1 MSMDPTADRPS
12 SSDPTAPTPPADPT
26 TPIPPASDSPWGAQ
40 PGESSA
46 VPPPSYPPVP
56 PAPVAPPAAAP
67 SYPQQ
72 AYPPPAAQQGYPQQ
86 GYPQQGYPQQGYP
99 QQPAGYGSTPGYPP
113 APAYGGAAYGLEHPR
128 GTMVLVLGILSI
140 VICQLL
146 GPFAW
151 SMGRSALREID
162 ASGQPYSNRGQVQAG
177 MVCGIVGTVLLVLAV
192 LYVIAMI
199 ALVGIAG
206 SSTRI

>member
-72 AYPPPAAQQGYPQQ
+72 AYPPPAAQQ